1 MKRDRLYSEI
11 IDDAGPVRNKGHFGA
26 PERKK
31 AMAEQL
37 CSRPLAGIRVIDLTA
52 YGAGPMAGKVLGNWG
67 ADVIKVEPLAGDPS
81 RTSGVALGLP
91 ATEGANPH
99 MEQKDSNKRSIALD
113 LKTPEGA
120 EVMDR
125 LIASAN
131 IFISNF
137 RLKALKKL
145 GLDYETLSAKY
156 PSLIWGHLSGFGT
169 EGPDADNP
177 GFDTVSYWAKS
188 GMLIDFCE
196 EGYAPLTPPFGLG
209 DTLIGASLAGGVAA
223 CLHQQKMTG
232 KGEKVVTSLY
242 GMGMFSEAWVLQSVY
257 RGAQYPRSRK
267 YPDSPMRNTYRT
279 RDNVWIFVSVLLYD
293 KFFPVFCRLI
303 GHEELIGDS
312 RFNSEEK
319 IMKDK
324 EAAREFVEMA
334 DRAFAEKT
342 WEEWH
347 QILLANGIAHDKIN
361 HMSEALLDNPQTVA
375 NNNAYLYT
383 NRDGSED
390 LIVADPIRF
399 GGFYKIPFR
408 NAPLCGEQTSEILQE
423 CGYDQEQIGRMIE
436 QGVVRQHC

>member
-1 MKRDRLYSEI
+1 MKRGADGARKGWNNGGTVMQQTISRYPCDRTDRIRSRSYGGKSTW
-11 IDDAGPVRNKGHFGA
+11 
-26 PERKK
+26 
-31 AMAEQL
+31 QL
-37 CSRPLAGIRVIDLTA
+37 
-52 YGAGPMAGKVLGNWG
+52 G
-67 ADVIKVEPLAGDPS
+67 ADVIKVEPPAGDPS
-81 RTSGVALGLP
+81 RTGGVALGLP

-99 MEQKDSNKRSIALD
+99 FEQKDSNKRSIALD

-120 EVMDR
+120 AVMDK

-145 GLDYETLSAKY
+145 GLDYETLSTKY
-156 PSLIWGHLSGFGT
+156 PSLIWGHISGFGT
-169 EGPDADNP
+169 EGPEANNP

-209 DTLIGASLAGGVAA
+209 DTLIGSSLAGGVAA
-223 CLHQQKMTG
+223 CLYQQKMTG

-267 YPDSPMRNTYRT
+267 YPDSPMRNTYKT
-279 RDNVWIFVSVLLYD
+279 KDNEWVFVSVLLYD
-293 KFFPVFCRLI
+293 KFFPVFCKLI
-303 GHEELIGDS
+303 GHDELINNP
-312 RFNSEEK
+312 RFNSETQ

-324 EAAREFVEMA
+324 EAAREFVEMT
-334 DRAFAEKT
+334 DKAFASKT

-347 QILLANGIAHDKIN
+347 QILLENCIAHDKIN
-361 HMSEALLDNPQTVA
+361 HMSETLLDNPQTVA

-399 GGFYKIPFR
+399 GGFYKIPFQ

-423 CGYDQEQIGRMIE
+423 CGYDKEQIGKMIE
-436 QGVVRQHC
+436 TGVAIQHS